1 MIELRAQVAT
11 LTQEN
16 GNPGRVRA
24 SPVTAVRPWRVVL
37 RGLGFATFGVI
48 ALWIGVV
55 YLPLQRLAV
64 RLRGSR
70 DDTVLLAQRAMHR
83 GMQRWLRWMGACG
96 VFDISVQGRE
106 ELERGPAVVVAN
118 HPSLIDT
125 PILLSVMPQGDFIVN
140 AAWGDNPVLRACV
153 DAADYLRIEHGA
165 VMVRHAVERL
175 RAGRILVVYP
185 EGSRTPV
192 EGLRSFERGAAQI
205 ALLAGVDIV
214 PVVISV
220 HPRTLM
226 KGQAFAD
233 VPERCPVWRV
243 DVGARIHPAE
253 FVREGETLSAA
264 SRRVTAALQD
274 HFEKRWDRGIC

>member
-1 MIELRAQVAT
+1 VAT
-11 LTQEN
+11 LIQEN
-16 GNPGRVRA
+16 GDPQSVRRVGESA
-24 SPVTAVRPWRVVL
+24 PAPVRPWRVVL
-37 RGLGFATFGVI
+37 RGLGFATFGLI
-48 ALWIGVV
+48 ALWLGVV
-55 YLPLQRLAV
+55 YLPLQRLV
-64 RLRGSR
+64 LRLRGSGEDAALR
-70 DDTVLLAQRAMHR
+70 AQKALHR
-83 GMQRWLRWMGACG
+83 GMRLWLRWMRVCG
-96 VFDISVQGRE
+96 VIDASSVHGAE
-106 ELERGPAVVVAN
+106 ALRGPVVVVAN

-140 AAWGDNPVLRACV
+140 AAWGDNPVLRGCV

-175 RAGRILVVYP
+175 RAGRTLVVYP

-192 EGLRSFERGAAQI
+192 EGLRAFERGAAQI
-205 ALLAGVDIV
+205 ALLAGADIV

-233 VPERCPVWRV
+233 VPQHCPVWRV
-243 DVGARIHPAE
+243 EVGEPIHPAE

>member
-1 MIELRAQVAT
+1 VAT
-11 LTQEN
+11 LIQEN
-16 GNPGRVRA
+16 GNPGRVRETSA
-24 SPVTAVRPWRVVL
+24 PSFHPWRVAL
-37 RGLGFATFGVI
+37 RGLGFATFGLISLSLGLVI
-48 ALWIGVV
+48 
-55 YLPLQRLAV
+55 LPLQRLAA
-64 RLRGSR
+64 RLRGS
-70 DDTVLLAQRAMHR
+70 DGDTALLAQRAIHR
-83 GMQRWLRWMGACG
+83 AMQLWVRWMGVCRVVKLVDVRGA
-96 VFDISVQGRE
+96 E
-106 ELERGPAVVVAN
+106 ALERGPVVVVAN

-140 AAWGDNPVLRACV
+140 AVWGDNPVLRGCV
-153 DAADYLRIEHGA
+153 DGADYLRVEQGA

-175 RAGRILVVYP
+175 RAGRKLVVYP

-233 VPERCPVWRV
+233 VPDRCPIWRV
-243 DVGARIHPAE
+243 EVGEPIHPAE
-253 FVREGETLSAA
+253 FVLEGETLSAA

-274 HFEKRWDRGIC
+274 YFEKRWNRGIC

>member
-1 MIELRAQVAT
+1 VVKLVD
-11 LTQEN
+11 
-16 GNPGRVRA
+16 VR
-24 SPVTAVRPWRVVL
+24 
-37 RGLGFATFGVI
+37 
-48 ALWIGVV
+48 
-55 YLPLQRLAV
+55 
-64 RLRGSR
+64 
-70 DDTVLLAQRAMHR
+70 
-83 GMQRWLRWMGACG
+83 GA
-96 VFDISVQGRE
+96 E
-106 ELERGPAVVVAN
+106 ALERGPVVVVAN

-140 AAWGDNPVLRACV
+140 ASWGDNPVLRGCV
-153 DAADYLRIEHGA
+153 DAADYLRVEHGA

-175 RAGRILVVYP
+175 RAGRKLVVYP

-192 EGLRSFERGAAQI
+192 EGLREFERGAAQI

-233 VPERCPVWRV
+233 VPEHCPVWRV
-243 DVGARIHPAE
+243 DVGEPIHPAE
-253 FVREGETLSAA
+253 YVREGETLSAA